1 MTSEYVCEHKS
12 RHLRYESTIKPT
24 NAVSV
29 SFISLRAGGLWHEQV
44 GKSYLFG
51 EILPA
56 RRMNIGVR
64 LRETP
69 RLVLRAHQNAQDDAP
84 ARLQGSV
91 LSRRLRREPP

>member
-1 MTSEYVCEHKS
+1 MREHKI

-24 NAVSV
+24 DTVSV
-29 SFISLRAGGLWHEQV
+29 GFISPRAGGFWHEQV
-44 GKSYLFG
+44 GKSYLVG
-51 EILPA
+51 KILPA

-69 RLVLRAHQNAQDDAP
+69 RLILRARQNAQGDAP

-91 LSRRLRREPP
+91 LSRRLRHEPP

>member
-1 MTSEYVCEHKS
+1 MCEHKS

-29 SFISLRAGGLWHEQV
+29 GFIAPRAGGLWHEQV

-56 RRMNIGVR
+56 RGMNIGVR

-69 RLVLRAHQNAQDDAP
+69 RLILRARQNAQGDAP